1 MNLQTTDLLLLAD
14 GETAPGE
21 TKIPPR
27 KPKWYDTLNYIANP
41 DRFCRENF
49 KKYGPIFKTGVFSGT
64 TVFVGSATANKMAFN
79 GDNKYTEIALPATT
93 MEMFG
98 EYSLFQRPDL
108 HSKRKAALAP
118 GLTGATLSLLAVEY
132 TLV

>member
-21 TKIPPR
+21 TNIPPR

-49 KKYGPIFKTGVFSGT
+49 KKYGPIFKTGVFAGT
-64 TVFVGSATANKMAFN
+64 TVFVGSATANKMVFN

-98 EYSLFQRPDL
+98 EYSLFQRP
-108 HSKRKAALAP
+108 
-118 GLTGATLSLLAVEY
+118 GLS
-132 TLV
+132 